1 MAAAPQPL
9 SPQAQ
14 GDRPSLL
21 PRLTSLRAFAAL
33 AVFAYHSQLYGFAS
47 PDSPAALGFA
57 GVGFF
62 FILSGLVLTYAMS
75 EPLATRTFFERR
87 AIRILPSHL
96 AVLAVAVFIS
106 VPSAKGI
113 PALFA
118 SAPLLQAWSP
128 DPFVVWSYNSVAW
141 SLSCEAMFYLAFPFV
156 VARLQRLRQTRR
168 LQLAVG
174 AFAVSGAFIFASEWL
189 GAASRQ
195 WAYSNPA
202 VRFHEFLIGIAIGLA
217 LREGWRPALTARAAA
232 AIMIALATL
241 AWLYLRAD
249 WPMAEAFPNV
259 ILTLGYVAVLL
270 AAVRA
275 DLAGRLG
282 WLAHPV
288 LMYAGT
294 VSFAFYLVHELV
306 LVNLQRHTSLSGAAG
321 AAAAFAL
328 ACGCAVVLHH
338 AVEEP
343 AQQLF
348 KRRRALA
355 RAAGAA

>member
-1 MAAAPQPL
+1 MTAPLRSLADTPNE
-9 SPQAQ
+9 
-14 GDRPSLL
+14 RPSVL
-21 PRLTSLRAFAAL
+21 PRLTSLRGFAAL

-62 FILSGLVLTYAMS
+62 FILSGLVLAYAMS
-75 EPLATRTFFERR
+75 EPLATRSFLERR
-87 AIRILPSHL
+87 VVRILPSHL
-96 AVLAVAVFIS
+96 VVLAIAVFIS
-106 VPSAKGI
+106 VPGAKGI

-118 SAPLLQAWSP
+118 SALLLQAWSH
-128 DPFVVWSYNSVAW
+128 DPSIVWSYNAVAW

-156 VARLQRLRQTRR
+156 VVRLQRLRQARR

-189 GAASRQ
+189 PAAFQQ

-202 VRFHEFLIGIAIGLA
+202 VRFHEFLIGIVIGLA
-217 LREGWRPALTARAAA
+217 LREGWRPTLTARAAA
-232 AIMIALATL
+232 AIMVALTAL

-249 WPMAEAFPNV
+249 WPMAETFPNV

-306 LVNLQRHTSLSGAAG
+306 LVNLQRHTSLTGAAG
-321 AAAAFAL
+321 AAVAFAL
-328 ACGCAVVLHH
+328 AVGFAVVLHH

-343 AQQLF
+343 VQQLF

-355 RAAGAA
+355 RAPGTA